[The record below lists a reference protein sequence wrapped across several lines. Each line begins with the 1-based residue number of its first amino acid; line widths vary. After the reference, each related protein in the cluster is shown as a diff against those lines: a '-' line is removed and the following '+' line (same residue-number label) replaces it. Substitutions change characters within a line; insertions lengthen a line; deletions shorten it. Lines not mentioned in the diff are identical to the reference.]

1 MTYLKSLPDA
11 DLKQVLRLQPAAGVP
26 VAHYH
31 EALMRGPSPFTEGER
46 ELIAAFVSGLND
58 CDFCTQEHA
67 AVAAAF
73 GISPGLLGGLLED
86 LETAAV
92 ADKMRAVLR
101 FVRKLNDTPA
111 RMVRADAEAVFAAGW
126 DDMALY
132 HAASICGLFNL
143 DNRIIQGLGIPAQ
156 DAAHL
161 DATVERLHARGYAST
176 ARFIQGVPDEA

>member
-26 VAHYH
+26 LAQYH

-58 CDFCTQEHA
+58 CDFCTQEHG
-67 AVAAAF
+67 AVAVAF

-92 ADKMRAVLR
+92 AEFQNPSVSCAATSRPTW
-101 FVRKLNDTPA
+101 TPPLMSVT
-111 RMVRADAEAVFAAGW
+111 RMWA
-126 DDMALY
+126 
-132 HAASICGLFNL
+132 
-143 DNRIIQGLGIPAQ
+143 
-156 DAAHL
+156 
-161 DATVERLHARGYAST
+161 
-176 ARFIQGVPDEA
+176 